1 MTVIVL
7 IAAAPGLRGH
17 VSRWMLE
24 VAPGVFVG
32 TVGKRVRDRLW
43 ETLRDRIGDGQA
55 VMIEPASTEQDCAFR
70 TTGRDRWQP
79 TDYDGITLLARPRV
93 ASEPWKPAN

>member
-24 VAPGVFVG
+24 VAPGVFIG
-32 TVGKRVRDRLW
+32 TVSKRVRDRLW
-43 ETLRDRIGDGQA
+43 ETLRARIGDGQA
-55 VMIEPASTEQDCAFR
+55 VMIEPASTEQDCTFR

-93 ASEPWKPAN
+93 ASEPWKPAS